1 MPPADPASV
10 DGAPRTGP
18 APGGAFHRFMDAA
31 GRSGTLVVQP
41 RMGFADPARMR
52 AGLLATRDADATTVG
67 TLTLDSFTRV
77 GDYAAAARAAAQGH
91 PLNGY
96 PLVSMPVATTTGLLD
111 GVSGEDF
118 PVQVR
123 HGSAQP
129 GRIVEALI
137 DAGLDATEGGPVSY
151 CLPYGRTPL
160 ATSVQAW
167 RDACCTLATL
177 RASGVEPH
185 LESFGGCML
194 GQLCPPSL
202 LVALSVLE
210 GMFFRQNGLRS
221 ISLSYAQQ
229 TSARQDE
236 EAVHAL
242 RALASEHLPD
252 TSWHVVVYVYMG
264 VYPETRPGALA
275 LVADA
280 ARLAV
285 RTGAARL
292 IVKTAAEAARIPSIA
307 ENVTA
312 LETATSAAHSA
323 RRTAPPPSTGIEEEA
338 RVLVEAVLGLH
349 DDLGQA
355 LIRAFARGYLDVPFC
370 LHPDNAGRTRSV
382 ISEQGRLEWSDT
394 GSLPLGRTAAV
405 HRSRRLTSSGLM
417 RALQHVKARYDG
429 PADSLARAS

>member
-1 MPPADPASV
+1 MPSADPAPGS
-10 DGAPRTGP
+10 AGP
-18 APGGAFHRFMDAA
+18 LTDPLPGGAFHRFMAEAA
-31 GRSGTLVVQP
+31 HEGTLVVQP

-52 AGLLATRDADATTVG
+52 AGLLATRGAAATTVG

-91 PLNGY
+91 QLNGY
-96 PLVSMPVATTTGLLD
+96 PLVSMPVATTTGMLD
-111 GVSGEDF
+111 GVRGEDF

-129 GRIVEALI
+129 GRIVDALVA
-137 DAGLDATEGGPVSY
+137 AGLDATEGGPVSY
-151 CLPYGRTPL
+151 CLPYGRVPL

-167 RDACCTLATL
+167 GETCRRLAEL
-177 RASGVEPH
+177 RESGVEPH

-202 LVALSVLE
+202 LVAISVLE
-210 GMFFRQNGLRS
+210 GMFFRQHGLRS

-229 TSARQDE
+229 TSAAQDE

-242 RALASEHLPD
+242 RALAADHLPD
-252 TSWHVVVYVYMG
+252 TSWHVVVYAYMG
-264 VYPETRPGALA
+264 VYPETRSGALA

-292 IVKTAAEAARIPSIA
+292 IVKTAAESARIPSIA

-312 LETATSAAHSA
+312 LETATTAGQSE
-323 RRTAPPPSTGIEEEA
+323 RRTAPPPSTGVEAEA
-338 RVLVEAVLGLH
+338 RALVEAVLGLH

-382 ISEQGRLEWSDT
+382 ISAQGRLEWSRT
-394 GSLPLGRTAAV
+394 GSLPLGPTATA
-405 HRSRRLTSSGLM
+405 HSTHPLTSSGLM
-417 RALQHVKARYDG
+417 YALHHVKTRYDAS
-429 PADSLARAS
+429 ADPLARAS

>member
-1 MPPADPASV
+1 MPSAD
-10 DGAPRTGP
+10 P

-31 GRSGTLVVQP
+31 ARSGTLVVQP
-41 RMGFADPARMR
+41 RMGFADPALMR
-52 AGLLATRDADATTVG
+52 TGLLATRGAAATTVG

-77 GDYAAAARAAAQGH
+77 GDYAAAARAAEQGH

-96 PLVSMPVATTTGLLD
+96 PLVSTPLATTTGMLD
-111 GVSGEDF
+111 GVRGEDF

-123 HGSAQP
+123 HGSARP
-129 GRIVEALI
+129 GRIVEALVR
-137 DAGLDATEGGPVSY
+137 AGLDATEGGPVSY

-160 ATSVQAW
+160 ATSVRAW
-167 RDACCTLATL
+167 REACRTLAAL
-177 RASGVEPH
+177 RATGVEPH

-210 GMFFRQNGLRS
+210 GVFFQQQGLRS

-229 TSARQDE
+229 TSAAQDE

-242 RALASEHLPD
+242 HALAADHLPEA
-252 TSWHVVVYVYMG
+252 SWHVVVYAYMG
-264 VYPETRPGALA
+264 VYPETAPGATA

-312 LETATSAAHSA
+312 LETAARAGRSA
-323 RRTAPPPSTGIEEEA
+323 RRAGPPPATGVEAEA
-338 RVLVEAVLGLH
+338 RSLVEAVLGLH
-349 DDLGQA
+349 DDVGQA

-382 ISEQGRLEWSDT
+382 VSEQGGLEWSRT
-394 GSLPLGRTAAV
+394 GSLPLGPSTTPV

-417 RALQHVKARYDG
+417 HALHHVKNRYDAPVG
-429 PADSLARAS
+429 PLPRAG

>member
-1 MPPADPASV
+1 MLSTESAADGVTP
-10 DGAPRTGP
+10 GP
-18 APGGAFHRFMDAA
+18 APGGAFHRFMDDAA
-31 GRSGTLVVQP
+31 RSGTLVVQP
-41 RMGFADPARMR
+41 RMGFADPDRMR
-52 AGLLATRDADATTVG
+52 AGLIATRGAAATTVG

-77 GDYAAAARAAAQGH
+77 GDYAAAARAAEQGH

-96 PLVSMPVATTTGLLD
+96 PLVSMPVATTTGMLD
-111 GVSGEDF
+111 GVRGEAF

-137 DAGLDATEGGPVSY
+137 GAGLDATEGGPVSY

-160 ATSVQAW
+160 ATSVKAW
-167 RDACCTLATL
+167 REACRTLAGL
-177 RASGVEPH
+177 RATGVEPH

-202 LVALSVLE
+202 LIALSVLE
-210 GMFFRQNGLRS
+210 GMFFRQCGLRS

-229 TSARQDE
+229 TSAEQDE

-242 RALASEHLPD
+242 RALAADHLPD
-252 TSWHVVVYVYMG
+252 TSWHVVVYAYMG
-264 VYPETRPGALA
+264 VYPETRHGAAA

-285 RTGAARL
+285 RTGASRL

-312 LETATSAAHSA
+312 LETAAAVA
-323 RRTAPPPSTGIEEEA
+323 RTAHRTAPPPSTGIEAEA
-338 RVLVEAVLGLH
+338 RALVEAVLGLH

-370 LHPDNAGRTRSV
+370 PHPDNAGRTRSV
-382 ISEQGRLEWSDT
+382 VSERGRLEWSRT
-394 GSLPLGRTAAV
+394 GSLPLGPAAV
-405 HRSRRLTSSGLM
+405 VHHSRRLTSSELM
-417 RALQHVKARYDG
+417 HALHHVKTRYDT
-429 PADSLARAS
+429 PAVPLPQAS